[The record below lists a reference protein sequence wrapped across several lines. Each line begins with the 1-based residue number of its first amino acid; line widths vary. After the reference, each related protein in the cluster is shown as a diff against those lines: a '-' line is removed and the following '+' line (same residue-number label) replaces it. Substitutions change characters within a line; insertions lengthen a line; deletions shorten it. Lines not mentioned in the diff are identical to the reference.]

1 MPLSFTVLGSGVT
14 LLFVFLIPLPF
25 HFPVPLIN
33 DVPTWMFAH
42 WVYQWDVTE
51 RFAPGSDSERG
62 GAGKTKQ
69 KNDEEKDGVLN
80 NGAAQTMTSWQL
92 AEREPA
98 RVVEMQHDTRH
109 VQVVSS
115 FPPNTSMRLMP
126 PCISLFLSDTHAHP
140 NSHTYSHRY
149 ASY

>member
-51 RFAPGSDSERG
+51 RFAPGSDSGRG
-62 GAGKTKQ
+62 GAGKTKNNNNIKEQ
-69 KNDEEKDGVLN
+69 DGVLN
-80 NGAAQTMTSWQL
+80 NGAARTMTAIRRTS
-92 AEREPA
+92 A

-109 VQVVSS
+109 VQMASS
-115 FPPNTSMRLMP
+115 FPPNTGMCLMP
-126 PCISLFLSDTHAHP
+126 PCI
-140 NSHTYSHRY
+140 
-149 ASY
+149 